1 MKTLKKKQ
9 QLAIYQAKDGSIELR
24 DDAARETAWANL
36 DQIARIFGR
45 GKSVISRHIR
55 NVFKGE
61 ELRRGLV
68 VAFFATVQK
77 EGNREVKRNVEFF
90 NIVIDWSIVE
100 KYVRNQGQDPEL
112 VQFRLL

>member
-24 DDAARETAWANL
+24 EDAARETVWANL
-36 DQIARIFGR
+36 DQIALLFGR
-45 GKSVISRHIR
+45 DKSVISRHIK
-55 NVFKGE
+55 NIFGE
-61 ELRRGLV
+61 GELEKKST